1 MDVMKGRAFYKG
13 WTVTP
18 FKPGKFYD
26 VEVTIK
32 ENELT
37 VSVPSSGKAG
47 KKRPTMRYEDMSDFY
62 YDWVFAYPGDQP
74 EYPDIPIVHQVT
86 KYGWTKACAILVEAY
101 AQALKAVNKGID
113 QCDELYAVD
122 ELSYLLR
129 TRDALRAARP
139 HLAKMLTKPIIR
151 MD

>member
-1 MDVMKGRAFYKG
+1 MDAMQGCAFYKG
-13 WTVTP
+13 WIAAP

-32 ENELT
+32 ENELF
-37 VSVPSSGKAG
+37 VSAQKEPKPGKN
-47 KKRPTMRYEDMSDFY
+47 RPTMHYEHMSDFY

-86 KYGWTKACAILVEAY
+86 KYGWTKSCAILAEAY
-101 AQALKAVNKGID
+101 AQALKAVNNGID
-113 QCDELYAVD
+113 QCDELYAMD